1 MFAKPRNFSNIAN
14 MLPGDIAALWFQ
26 RGKRKYENSSITNQE
41 TFLLSLKAQNSEFWL
56 KGASFFLCVRE
67 SAPAYS
73 YSHLEVI
80 VNIHHCFSNTI
91 FCI

>member
-41 TFLLSLKAQNSEFWL
+41 TFFVKPESPELRILTKRC
-56 KGASFFLCVRE
+56 FFFPVCERE
-67 SAPAYS
+67 RI
-73 YSHLEVI
+73 LTVI
-80 VNIHHCFSNTI
+80 WR
-91 FCI
+91 